1 MTAKI
6 VPLDRPTATSS
17 PPSIAAW
24 LDRWEPWMTTQ
35 ILVPLA
41 ALTAA
46 RIEAETALT
55 PADERAATLALAELF
70 RWARL
75 FGLKLDDLEATAREF
90 REALADLP
98 AGLLTQAIGMI
109 RRTWHYPSLP
119 LPGDLRRQVT
129 DELARRRMLATKL
142 RQAEARR
149 REQADLP
156 PKASPGNLPEAWR
169 RLTRSSEPTTAP
181 PISSTSPDF

>member
-1 MTAKI
+1 MAEI
-6 VPLDRPTATSS
+6 VPTDRP
-17 PPSIAAW
+17 IAKFSMQFIEAW
-24 LDRWEPWMTTQ
+24 LDRWEPWITAQ
-35 ILVPLA
+35 IPVPLVT
-41 ALTAA
+41 LTAA

-98 AGLLTQAIGMI
+98 ADLLTQAIGMI

-156 PKASPGNLPEAWR
+156 PKASPGKMPEAWE
-169 RLTRSSEPTTAP
+169 RLTRSNEPTTAAP
-181 PISSTSPDF
+181 PGPTSPDI